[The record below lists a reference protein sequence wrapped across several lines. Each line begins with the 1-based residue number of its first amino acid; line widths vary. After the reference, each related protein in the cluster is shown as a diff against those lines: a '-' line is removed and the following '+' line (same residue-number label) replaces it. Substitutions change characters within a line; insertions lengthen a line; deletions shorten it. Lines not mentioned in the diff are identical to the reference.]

1 MIIEPHGTSSAKI
14 NKIHDT
20 GMIADWNMRNTNQE
34 DLVKEGDIIV
44 AVNGIH
50 GSLELF
56 KDEMKKE
63 SVTLSLIHCVLTEP
77 TSAEVE
83 EAPAK
88 DANEGA
94 ANLAKEQIV
103 EAKVEPALEKKS
115 GAPEFEDDCC
125 DVDLEPFSAPEAEHK
140 ACCVLFAT

>member
-44 AVNGIH
+44 AVNGIN

-56 KDEMKKE
+56 MDEMKKE
-63 SVTLSLIHCVLTEP
+63 SVTLSLIHCVPTEPSSDVRSSGNETAAEPVAEPAAEPTAEP
-77 TSAEVE
+77 TSAEAE

-94 ANLAKEQIV
+94 ANLAKDANE
-103 EAKVEPALEKKS
+103 
-115 GAPEFEDDCC
+115 GA
-125 DVDLEPFSAPEAEHK
+125 A
-140 ACCVLFAT
+140 